1 MPAAMQKS
9 ITSERWTS
17 APHDY
22 RNNVALGTL
31 ALNRADWAQA
41 ERCAQ
46 SALQRAHKLNKNPR
60 DGEASMLLA
69 AALERQGKDDLARE
83 HYYKASWS
91 GNCRDAAFWSLARI
105 AMKRNDYAD
114 ALEKVNLSLR
124 FNGSNNLAM
133 GLKALVL
140 AGLGRTAEAL
150 AYISQ
155 QLIEYPLSYTLHYA
169 RWAIR
174 QDEAAKRRLSP
185 LPGAVAPTPASWR
198 AGWSLV
204 GKKRPPARC

>member
-1 MPAAMQKS
+1 
-9 ITSERWTS
+9 
-17 APHDY
+17 
-22 RNNVALGTL
+22 
-31 ALNRADWAQA
+31 
-41 ERCAQ
+41 
-46 SALQRAHKLNKNPR
+46 
-60 DGEASMLLA
+60 MLLA
-69 AALERQGKDDLARE
+69 AVLELPGQGRLRRE

-140 AGLGRTAEAL
+140 AGLGRTTEAL

-155 QLIEYPLSYTLHYA
+155 QLIEYPLSYTLALCALGYP
-169 RWAIR
+169 
-174 QDEAAKRRLSP
+174 S
-185 LPGAVAPTPASWR
+185 G
-198 AGWSLV
+198 
-204 GKKRPPARC
+204 